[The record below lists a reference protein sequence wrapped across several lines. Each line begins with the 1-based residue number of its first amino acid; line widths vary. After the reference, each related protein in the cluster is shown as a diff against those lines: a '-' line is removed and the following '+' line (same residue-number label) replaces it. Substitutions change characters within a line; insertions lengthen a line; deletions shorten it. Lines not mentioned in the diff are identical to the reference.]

1 MTNPIGSKAAS
12 VLGSARQTLKQMAEA
27 AAKPPEEK
35 AASPETPPHVKSRQG
50 RTLDR
55 YA

>member
-1 MTNPIGSKAAS
+1 MTNPIGSKTAS
-12 VLGSARQTLKQMAEA
+12 VLGSARQSLKQMAEA

-35 AASPETPPHVKSRQG
+35 PAEQQAPAPAKSRQG

>member
-35 AASPETPPHVKSRQG
+35 APEQPAPSPVKSRQG